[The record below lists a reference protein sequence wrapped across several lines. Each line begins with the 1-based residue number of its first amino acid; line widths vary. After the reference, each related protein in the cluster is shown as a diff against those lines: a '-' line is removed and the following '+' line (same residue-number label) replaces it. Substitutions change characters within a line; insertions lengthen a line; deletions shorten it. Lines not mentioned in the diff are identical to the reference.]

1 MFITP
6 MRRPLIL
13 VLLVTF
19 ALAFN
24 AGSAAT
30 APSLLAGQR
39 VLILGDSIT
48 QDGRYVTFLEYYAH
62 RLAPGTG
69 ADLISIGLGSETISG
84 LTEPGH
90 AYPRP
95 NGLDRLDRA
104 LSTIKPTVVFACYG
118 MNDGIYHPSS
128 PERLAAFDHG
138 LDVLIARV
146 RAAKARLV
154 LITPP
159 VFDPLPIPQRIAPT
173 DATVY
178 GYQKTFAGYDD
189 VLAELGA
196 AVRKRTAPDIT
207 VIDLHSA
214 MRSALAERRRTDPAF
229 SFAPDGVHP
238 GDLGHLLM
246 ARVVASGLGL
256 NPPAGTL
263 EAELA
268 RIQADPLLPLVR
280 DRRTLR
286 SESWLAHIGYTRGD
300 TFRSQ
305 YTQAAERAAARL
317 QTEIERLAAQP

>member
-1 MFITP
+1 

-13 VLLVTF
+13 TLVVAF
-19 ALAFN
+19 ALTLT
-24 AGSAAT
+24 SSPAAT
-30 APSLLAGQR
+30 TPSLLARQR
-39 VLILGDSIT
+39 VLMLGDSIT
-48 QDGRYVTFLEYYAH
+48 QDSRYVTFFEYYVH
-62 RLAPGTG
+62 RLAPGTR

-104 LSTIKPTVVFACYG
+104 LGTIKPTVVFACYG

-128 PERLAAFDHG
+128 PERLAAFSQG
-138 LDVLIARV
+138 LDVLIAKV
-146 RAAKARLV
+146 RAAGATLV

-159 VFDPLPIPQRIAPT
+159 LFDPLPIPQRIAPA

-178 GYQKTFAGYDD
+178 GYQQTFSGYDD

-196 AVRKRTAPDIT
+196 AVRTRSGPDVQ
-207 VIDLHSA
+207 VIDLHTA
-214 MRSALAERRRTDPAF
+214 MRAELAARRKVDPTFA
-229 SFAPDGVHP
+229 FAPDGVHP
-238 GDLGHLLM
+238 GDLGHLLI
-246 ARVVASGLGL
+246 ARIVASGLGL
-256 NPPAGTL
+256 TPPAGTL

-286 SESWLAHIGYTRGD
+286 SESWLAHIGYTRGE
-300 TFRSQ
+300 TYRSQ

-317 QTEIERLAAQP
+317 QTEIERVAAQP